1 MVITFASLLDRQKRH
16 NPVQLCKA
24 ARQPP
29 AHSSSAAAHRQ
40 RHGGAVQRAGGPTA
54 QVSRRRLPPHSLPR
68 SLPRSLLSSRP
79 IACRSSD
86 RHTALPLPRRRATFD
101 ELLAPPAGDDA
112 SAPTGTVVR
121 ASASYA
127 CRDERFL
134 LKHKEYDRQ
143 YAQLY
148 FYRLLQMR
156 AHLEAAA
163 RSAWPGIQGA
173 GGRWRAMAQCWACCL
188 STMGMARAQAIFS
201 LCTVPANPA
210 S

>member
-1 MVITFASLLDRQKRH
+1 M
-16 NPVQLCKA
+16 
-24 ARQPP
+24 
-29 AHSSSAAAHRQ
+29 
-40 RHGGAVQRAGGPTA
+40 
-54 QVSRRRLPPHSLPR
+54 SRRRLPPH

-173 GGRWRAMAQCWACCL
+173 GGRWRWCAVL
-188 STMGMARAQAIFS
+188 GVLPSTVGMARAHAIFS
-201 LCTVPANPA
+201 LCTVPATPA